1 MDKIIRLFTPE
12 TMGAP
17 LPHEKPYDNI
27 NVIRSNYSDDLMA
40 FFIRAKSGVL
50 LIVNQNLPIRDQAK
64 AISFIKKEI
73 ERCGITTTGVLKK
86 NFEYHCGGSCCDRY
100 RSVI

>member
-1 MDKIIRLFTPE
+1 MDKIIRLFTPD

-17 LPHEKPYDNI
+17 LPHERAYDNI
-27 NVIRSNYSDDLMA
+27 NVIRSDYSDDMMA

-50 LIVNQNLPIRDQAK
+50 LIVNQKLTPKDQAK

-73 ERCGITTTGVLKK
+73 ERCGITTTGILKK
-86 NFEYHCGGSCCDRY
+86 NFEYHCGGTCCERY
-100 RSVI
+100 RSVV